1 MQSYEFVTDEEGDEV
16 IVRQMVTIQ
25 PRPLAE
31 SKGRKVET
39 VRKVENRHEHD
50 DNDNDDDDE
59 LRREDFTLRTLE
71 ASTETVPMNNNK
83 VESLNQSE
91 NQIDFS
97 ISNFSTLERTNRY
110 LNQVALL
117 KVNSAFIKLAKYKQI
132 ICSKQ
137 CIY

>member
-1 MQSYEFVTDEEGDEV
+1 
-16 IVRQMVTIQ
+16 MVTIQ

-50 DNDNDDDDE
+50 DDDNDDDDE

-83 VESLNQSE
+83 VESLNQSG

-110 LNQVALL
+110 LNQAALL
-117 KVNSAFIKLAKYKQI
+117 KVNSAFIKLVK
-132 ICSKQ
+132 
-137 CIY
+137 

>member
-16 IVRQMVTIQ
+16 IVRQMVTIL

-39 VRKVENRHEHD
+39 VRKVENRHKE
-50 DNDNDDDDE
+50 DDDDE

-110 LNQVALL
+110 LNQFFF
-117 KVNSAFIKLAKYKQI
+117 KVNFAAVKLIVNISQNK
-132 ICSKQ
+132 SKR
-137 CIY
+137 YV

>member
-1 MQSYEFVTDEEGDEV
+1 M

-50 DNDNDDDDE
+50 DDDDDDE

-71 ASTETVPMNNNK
+71 ASTETVPINNNK

-110 LNQVALL
+110 L
-117 KVNSAFIKLAKYKQI
+117 IKSIFQ
-132 ICSKQ
+132 SKF
-137 CIY
+137 CCC